1 MVVLN
6 LLRDI
11 LSTPAILVGILA
23 LVGLLALRSPLPDVV
38 SGTLKTIIG
47 FLVLTGG
54 AGILIGALE
63 PLGKMVEE
71 GLGLQGVIPTN
82 EAVVGL
88 ALEDFG
94 ARTAG
99 IMGLAFLVNL
109 VLARLSPLSY
119 VFLTGH
125 HVLFMSA
132 LAAVVLNSA
141 GIGGINLLL
150 IGALVVGSLMIIM
163 PALVMPFVRKI
174 TGDNELAVGHFGSL
188 GYIASSFVGK
198 AVGNPEKSTE
208 DVQVPRSLSFFRDNL
223 VSTAVAMLLVYL
235 IFAVLAGPSF
245 VAGLG
250 DGGNPFV
257 FAVIQALTFAAG
269 VWVILVGVRMIL
281 GEIVPAFEGI
291 SQKIIPNAVPALDIP
306 IVFAYAP
313 TAVPIG
319 FVASATA
326 GVVALPLLGP
336 LGLALI
342 IPGMVPH
349 FFVGGGA
356 GVFGNATGGRRG
368 AVAGAFTNGLII
380 TFLPALLLGY
390 LGQLGLANTT
400 FGDSDFSW
408 VGILLGSV
416 ANLGAVFAWA
426 LAIVFVALTFVLGYL
441 FPVLRPRY
449 EASKQGAEEAA
460 GGGETEVAEEGAK
473 EARETSSR

>member
-6 LLRDI
+6 VLRDV
-11 LSTPAILVGILA
+11 LSTPAILVGLLA
-23 LVGLLALRSPLPDVV
+23 LVGLVALRSPLPDVV

-47 FLVLTGG
+47 FLILGGG
-54 AGILIGALE
+54 ATILIGALE
-63 PLGKMVEE
+63 PLGKMIEE
-71 GLGLQGVIPTN
+71 GLGLQGVVPTN

-88 ALEDFG
+88 ALENFG

-109 VLARLSPLSY
+109 ALARLSPLSY

-132 LAAVVLNSA
+132 LSAVVLDAA
-141 GIGGINLLL
+141 GIGGVSLFL
-150 IGALVVGSLMIIM
+150 IGALVVGSLMVLM
-163 PALVMPFVRKI
+163 PAVAMPFVRKI
-174 TGDNELAVGHFGSL
+174 TGGEDIAVGHFGTL
-188 GYIASSFVGK
+188 GYVTSALVGR
-198 AVGNPEKSTE
+198 ALGDPEKSTE
-208 DVQVPRSLSFFRDNL
+208 DVRVPRSLSFFRDNL
-223 VSTAVAMLLVYL
+223 ISTAVAMLVVYL
-235 IFAVLAGPSF
+235 LFAVIAGPAF
-245 VAGLG
+245 VSGFSEG
-250 DGGNPFV
+250 VNPFV
-257 FAVIQALTFAAG
+257 YAVVQALTFAAG

-281 GEIVPAFEGI
+281 GELVPAFEGI

-306 IVFAYAP
+306 VTFPYAP

-319 FVASATA
+319 FVASTAA
-326 GVVALPLLGP
+326 GVAALPVLGP

-368 AVAGAFTNGLII
+368 AVFGAFANGLII

-400 FGDSDFSW
+400 FGDSDFAW
-408 VGILLGSV
+408 AGIVLGFV
-416 ANLGAVFAWA
+416 AEAGVVFAWA
-426 LAIVFVALTFVLGYL
+426 LAALFVALVFVLGYL
-441 FPVLRPRY
+441 LPVLRPRH
-449 EASKQGAEEAA
+449 ETAEEDPAE
-460 GGGETEVAEEGAK
+460 GEVAEAGPAE
-473 EARETSSR
+473 RERTT

>member
-6 LLRDI
+6 ALRDI
-11 LSTPAILVGILA
+11 LSTPAI

-47 FLVLTGG
+47 FLVLGGG
-54 AGILIGALE
+54 ATILIGALD
-63 PLGKMVEE
+63 PLGKMIED
-71 GLGLQGVIPTN
+71 GLGLQGVVPTN

-99 IMGLAFLVNL
+99 IMGLAFVVNL

-132 LAAVVLNSA
+132 LAAVVLDSA
-141 GIGGINLLL
+141 GIGGVSLLL
-150 IGALVVGSLMIIM
+150 IGALIVGSLMVIM
-163 PALVMPFVRKI
+163 PALAMPFVRRI
-174 TGDNELAVGHFGSL
+174 IDGEDIAVGHFGTL
-188 GYIASSFVGK
+188 GYITSALVGR

-208 DVQVPRSLSFFRDNL
+208 DVRVPRSLSFFRDNL
-223 VSTAVAMLLVYL
+223 VSTAVAMLVVYL
-235 IFAVLAGPSF
+235 LFTALAGPSF
-245 VAGLG
+245 VSGLS
-250 DGGNPFV
+250 DGTNPFV
-257 FAVIQALTFAAG
+257 FAVVQALTFAAG

-306 IVFAYAP
+306 IIFPYAP

-319 FVASATA
+319 FLASTAA
-326 GVVALPLLGP
+326 GVVALPFLGP

-356 GVFGNATGGRRG
+356 GVFGNTTGGRRG
-368 AVAGAFTNGLII
+368 AVLGAFANGLII
-380 TFLPALLLGY
+380 TLLPALLLAY

-400 FGDSDFSW
+400 FGDSDFAW

-416 ANLGAVFAWA
+416 ANLGVVFAWA
-426 LAIVFVALTFVLGYL
+426 LAVLFVALAFALGYL
-441 FPVLRPRY
+441 FPVLRPRQESPE
-449 EASKQGAEEAA
+449 EASEGEDAVGEEAA
-460 GGGETEVAEEGAK
+460 GRPRT
-473 EARETSSR
+473 T